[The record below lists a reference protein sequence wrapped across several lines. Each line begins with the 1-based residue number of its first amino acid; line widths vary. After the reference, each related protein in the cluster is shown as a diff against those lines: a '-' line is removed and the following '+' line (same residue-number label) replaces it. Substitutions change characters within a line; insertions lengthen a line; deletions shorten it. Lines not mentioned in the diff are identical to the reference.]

1 MPSIRQFPH
10 SSLPF
15 IIAQQSISPQFLN
28 TNSESLV
35 NKRWPELLEYL
46 IPRIRQFVTK
56 FIRQSPRI
64 TGNRWPLRYI
74 NTHLLAKRGGSNEWA
89 KMNEKWST
97 PVAIMS
103 RFPLFR
109 PLKLF
114 NGVSSTNRDN

>member
-1 MPSIRQFPH
+1 MPSIRQFPQ

-15 IIAQQSISPQFLN
+15 IITEYRQSISPQFLN

-64 TGNRWPLRYI
+64 TRKPLA
-74 NTHLLAKRGGSNEWA
+74 T
-89 KMNEKWST
+89 
-97 PVAIMS
+97 AIYQYTS
-103 RFPLFR
+103 PRQAGRIERVGEGERKVVDPC
-109 PLKLF
+109 
-114 NGVSSTNRDN
+114 RDNVSISVVSAVETVQWGLLDK